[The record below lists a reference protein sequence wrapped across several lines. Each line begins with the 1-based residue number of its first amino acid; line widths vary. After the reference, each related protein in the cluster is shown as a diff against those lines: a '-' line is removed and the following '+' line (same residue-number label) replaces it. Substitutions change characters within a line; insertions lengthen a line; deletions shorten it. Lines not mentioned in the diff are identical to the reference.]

1 MPRAHLFALLA
12 FALSPSAALAAP
24 PPSMVELVRTQ
35 IVAAVT
41 EGMTPEE
48 MADPA
53 YSSPALLTAPD
64 KMFSRVDVNGDRL
77 ADWMVDFGK
86 APAGSYFCGTGG
98 CHTELYLGASD
109 GSVTKVFDTMV
120 REIRISGPKP
130 GRIVDV
136 DYHGSVCGGY
146 GVEECPR
153 RYVWDLAAQRL
164 LERPNRKGQTLMR
177 YGPTPV
183 LRTPLAAAPAEV
195 QAEVARRGQICAT
208 AGGRFDVDDSNF
220 VDVPDLNGDSLRDWV
235 IGTWDSCHFEGEGPE
250 NPPALP
256 LTVLVTQG
264 SNLITALDRRQISWE
279 LDIATQPARFNI
291 VLDNDDCGLE
301 ANACPREPQV
311 WNPATSRLETRP

>member
-1 MPRAHLFALLA
+1 MTRAPLFALLA
-12 FALSPSAALAAP
+12 IALAPTASLAAP
-24 PPSMVELVRTQ
+24 PPAMVEQVRAR

-48 MADPA
+48 IADPEF
-53 YSSPALLTAPD
+53 SSPSMLAAPD
-64 KMFSRVDVNGDRL
+64 KMFSRVDVNGDSL

-98 CHTELYLGASD
+98 CHIELYLGAAD

-120 REIRISGPKP
+120 REIRISGPKS

-136 DYHGSVCGGY
+136 DFHGSVCGGY
-146 GVEECPR
+146 GVDECPR
-153 RYVWDLAAQRL
+153 RYGWDLASQRF
-164 LERPNRKGQTLMR
+164 LEQPNKKGQTLMR

-183 LRTPLAAAPAEV
+183 MRTPLGAAPAEV
-195 QAEVARRGQICAT
+195 QAEVARRGQVCAA

-220 VDVPDLNGDSLRDWV
+220 VDVPDLNGDGLRDWV
-235 IGTWDSCHFEGEGPE
+235 VGTWDSCSFEGEGPE
-250 NPPALP
+250 NPPLLP

-264 SNLITALDRRQISWE
+264 PALIQALERTQISWE
-279 LDIATQPARFNI
+279 LDIATRPALFNV
-291 VLDNDDCGLE
+291 VLDNDECGLE

-311 WNPATSRLETRP
+311 WNPATARLETRP